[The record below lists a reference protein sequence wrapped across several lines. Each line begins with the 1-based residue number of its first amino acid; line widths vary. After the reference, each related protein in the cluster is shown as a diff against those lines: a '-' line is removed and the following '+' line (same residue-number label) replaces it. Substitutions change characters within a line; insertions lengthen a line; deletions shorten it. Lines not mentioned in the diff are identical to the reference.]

1 MPSFP
6 NRRTFNAGLLATAV
20 ASLPWTSWAQQLKSL
35 KITAPANPGGGYDQ
49 LARAIQDAL
58 TTEKLATGV
67 QVLNT
72 IGGGTVGLAQ
82 FANAKERDPALL
94 VAGLGMV
101 GAIIISR
108 CSWPPGRRS
117 RRSRP
122 Y

>member
-1 MPSFP
+1 MSP

-20 ASLPWTSWAQQLKSL
+20 ASLPSTSWAQQLKSL

-67 QVLNT
+67 QVTNT
-72 IGGGTVGLAQ
+72 IGGGGTVGLAQ

-101 GAIIISR
+101 GAIIINK
-108 CSWPPGRRS
+108 RR
-117 RRSRP
+117 
-122 Y
+122 